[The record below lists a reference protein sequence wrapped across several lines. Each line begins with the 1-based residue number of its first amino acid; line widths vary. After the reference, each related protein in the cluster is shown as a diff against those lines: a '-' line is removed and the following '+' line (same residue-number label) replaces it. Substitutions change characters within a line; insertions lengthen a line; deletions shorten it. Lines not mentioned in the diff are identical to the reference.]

1 MGQRA
6 IAARQIQYFLDV
18 LTQSRCQ
25 NFAGGKEKTVSWVE
39 SLLVG
44 IFSTSLEVPKR
55 AWICPQSPNHENMLS
70 TPKWLLSTLR
80 WWFILLKVRQV
91 KNVIRV
97 RICLT
102 YASIVNIIWPLFAT
116 GGNLHTLEEDLRG
129 NVRSRAWGCLLSRL
143 FQFELRISIS
153 QSIRFWMSLYII
165 HTYLNLHRTY
175 LKLSCCNC
183 R

>member
-1 MGQRA
+1 M
-6 IAARQIQYFLDV
+6 
-18 LTQSRCQ
+18 
-25 NFAGGKEKTVSWVE
+25 E
-39 SLLVG
+39 SSLVG
-44 IFSTSLEVPKR
+44 IFSTCLEVPKR
-55 AWICPQSPNHENMLS
+55 AWFYLQSPNPENMIS

-91 KNVIRV
+91 KNAIWV
-97 RICLT
+97 RICLI

-143 FQFELRISIS
+143 FQLRISIS

-165 HTYLNLHRTY
+165 HIWIYIGHIW
-175 LKLSCCNC
+175 NC
-183 R
+183 RVAIVGRP